1 MFVKLPSLITKSLM
15 ASSAVG
21 FTFKLTMRA
30 EHRSHRFTVGPR
42 PAELNTASFKGELNS
57 HHLHH
62 MSGSQIDRSEYM
74 LPLLPY
80 CCHVR
85 QGDEMRVY
93 VCDGVTFP
101 WGFGSKLST
110 PKHSCSFGLADSDEQ
125 LSCASNSLAKV
136 NGTRMS
142 LNWDGRLFARGD
154 QEKVQYGPVWYW
166 FISQVDWFETQS
178 IHCWRSIFNLLVLS

>member
-1 MFVKLPSLITKSLM
+1 M

-42 PAELNTASFKGELNS
+42 PAELNTAPFWRRVELAS
-57 HHLHH
+57 PPSYVRISDWQVRIHAA
-62 MSGSQIDRSEYM
+62 IAAI
-74 LPLLPY
+74 LLP
-80 CCHVR
+80 CATR
-85 QGDEMRVY
+85 RWDESLCMWWSNFPMRIWV
-93 VCDGVTFP
+93 
-101 WGFGSKLST
+101 KIE
-110 PKHSCSFGLADSDEQ
+110 HSETQLQFRTSADSDEQ
-125 LSCASNSLAKV
+125 LSCGSNSLAKV

-142 LNWDGRLFARGD
+142 LDWDGRLFARGD